1 MFRIRRSCSCIQAGN
16 VQTADSQGQDEKIS
30 DDIPQGRQ
38 RETIY
43 SNETTVD
50 ATQLLDHAHACLVR
64 MQRPFGHQ
72 PMVLRENPTRSMAL
86 QQTILRFLDSGF
98 DTDSVVVVG

>member
-1 MFRIRRSCSCIQAGN
+1 MHSSGKR
-16 VQTADSQGQDEKIS
+16 ADSQGQDEKIS

-38 RETIY
+38 RETIC
-43 SNETTVD
+43 SDETTED

-72 PMVLRENPTRSMAL
+72 PMVLRENPTRSMVL

-98 DTDSVVVVG
+98 DTDSVVVVVG